1 MPNDANFD
9 AEFEAL
15 PSASLQLPAVAGLR
29 PSHAPTA
36 VAGLRPSHTSTA
48 VAGLRPSHADD
59 TGYDNAPK
67 TQRLGLVIGGS
78 LSKGLDVRLER
89 EVSTE
94 ELAVGSYA
102 VVRGQRKR
110 FFSMITDVL
119 LGVASEDV
127 LLNPPDLADDFLR
140 EVHLGTSTFGLL
152 HLSPMLV
159 LEQGEA
165 DPRPVKTV
173 PGHFSEVRSASQE
186 EVSEVFGEEGFD
198 SSRGAHFFH
207 VGQPLDMADV
217 KVTLSLERLVERSS
231 GVFGKS
237 GTGKTFLSRLLL
249 AGIIRDRVAV
259 NLIFDMHNEYG
270 WAGTTEGPGKQ
281 VKGLKQIFPDGRVKV
296 FTLDEESSR
305 RRVANYDF
313 VVTIGYDQVEPE
325 DLEMLQGILNL
336 SEPQVGA
343 IYALRR
349 RLGPQ
354 WLVNFL
360 DDDWIDSQS
369 EVDAE
374 TGKAE
379 NGLKALADDMGQTY
393 QTLAAL
399 RRRFEVF
406 HKYGFLKAKA
416 YDDSV
421 DRILRELVDGKNNI
435 VLEFGRYG
443 NMLDAYVF
451 VANFLTRR
459 LHQKYV
465 EKKENAFGNKA
476 AEPTPLVITIEEAH
490 KFLDPAIAGHT
501 IFGTIARELRKYNVT
516 LFIVDQRPSQ
526 IDSEVM
532 SQIGTRVTALLD
544 EEKDIQA
551 VLMGVSGAGGLKEVL
566 ARLETRQQA
575 LILGHAVPMPVVV
588 QTRSYDLDFYKAMGF
603 VDEAELPER
612 LASNVRKMRG
622 EDGFAGF
629 D

>member
-1 MPNDANFD
+1 M
-9 AEFEAL
+9 
-15 PSASLQLPAVAGLR
+15 
-29 PSHAPTA
+29 
-36 VAGLRPSHTSTA
+36 
-48 VAGLRPSHADD
+48 
-59 TGYDNAPK
+59 
-67 TQRLGLVIGGS
+67 
-78 LSKGLDVRLER
+78 
-89 EVSTE
+89 
-94 ELAVGSYA
+94 GSYA

-198 SSRGAHFFH
+198 SSRDAHFFH
-207 VGQPLDMADV
+207 VGQPLDMGDV

-270 WAGTTEGPGKQ
+270 WEGSSEGASGR
-281 VKGLKQIFPDGRVKV
+281 VKGLKQIFPDGRVSI
-296 FTLDEESSR
+296 FTLDDESSR
-305 RRVANYDF
+305 RRGSNPDYTI
-313 VVTIGYDQVEPE
+313 TIGYDQVEP
-325 DLEMLQGILNL
+325 DDVEMLQGILNL

-343 IYALRR
+343 IFALHRQLKR
-349 RLGPQ
+349 D
-354 WLVNFL
+354 WLANFL
-360 DDDWIDSQS
+360 NDAWIDALESF
-369 EVDAE
+369 DPD
-374 TGKAE
+374 TGKGKT
-379 NGLKALADDMGQTY
+379 GLQVLADDLAQPF

-399 RRRFEVF
+399 RRRLMQFER
-406 HKYGFLKAKA
+406 YGFLRPKAI
-416 YDDSV
+416 DNSV
-421 DRILRELVDGKNNI
+421 DRILKYLDAGTNV

-443 NMLDAYVF
+443 NSLDAYLF

-459 LHQKYV
+459 IHQKYV
-465 EKKENAFGNKA
+465 EKKENAFGNRA